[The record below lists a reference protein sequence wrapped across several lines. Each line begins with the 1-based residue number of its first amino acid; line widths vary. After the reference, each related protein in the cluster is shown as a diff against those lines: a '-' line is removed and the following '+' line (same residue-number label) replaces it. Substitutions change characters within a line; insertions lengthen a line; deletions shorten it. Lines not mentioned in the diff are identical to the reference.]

1 EFRLFGEEYLKFKH
15 FLQSNMMVGV
25 KLSVTERVFRDKEG
39 NISMKRTYVNIN
51 RMQLLTEVLESV
63 AKKMVVTVNVADLTK
78 EMYESLSQI
87 FEKHKGDKNVLF
99 VLNDM
104 ENKTQ

>member
-1 EFRLFGEEYLKFKH
+1 
-15 FLQSNMMVGV
+15 
-25 KLSVTERVFRDKEG
+25 RDKEG

-104 ENKTQ
+104 ENKTQLKLPAQNAKVSISRELLQEVREIPNLQFMLN